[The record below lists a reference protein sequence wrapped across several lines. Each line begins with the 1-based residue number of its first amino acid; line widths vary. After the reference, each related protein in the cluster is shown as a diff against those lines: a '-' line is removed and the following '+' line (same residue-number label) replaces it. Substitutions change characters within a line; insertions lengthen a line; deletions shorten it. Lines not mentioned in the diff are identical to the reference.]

1 MSYRAIVSAS
11 ISFGLVAIPIKVY
24 SASDDNKLT
33 MNYIN
38 PETKSRIGQ
47 KWFDKTTLADVELK
61 DMALGYEHEKDQ
73 YLIFTKDELKALE
86 SPKTAAFDIKEFVS
100 ISSVD
105 FCQIEKTYYLSP
117 DKGGDKA
124 YQMLSI
130 AMEQEQK
137 VALGMWTSKGKDH
150 LVMIRSHKGGLVLHQ
165 LFYADELRD
174 FTEVNK
180 CAKVAVSDKEAGMAK
195 QLIKQLTSDTIDLS
209 PYKDGYRERVLEAVE
224 QKKNGQEVTIHAE
237 APVQKVN
244 DLFAALQASLNAANK

>member
-1 MSYRAIVSAS
+1 
-11 ISFGLVAIPIKVY
+11 
-24 SASDDNKLT
+24 
-33 MNYIN
+33 
-38 PETKSRIGQ
+38 
-47 KWFDKTTLADVELK
+47 
-61 DMALGYEHEKDQ
+61 
-73 YLIFTKDELKALE
+73 
-86 SPKTAAFDIKEFVS
+86 
-100 ISSVD
+100 
-105 FCQIEKTYYLSP
+105 
-117 DKGGDKA
+117 
-124 YQMLSI
+124 
-130 AMEQEQK
+130 
-137 VALGMWTSKGKDH
+137 
-150 LVMIRSHKGGLVLHQ
+150 MIRSHKGGLVLHQ